1 MGLAQLCIC
10 FLTIGLRPTGR
21 LTQNVRC
28 GVRTPRRQMSFKFLK
43 RLVHG
48 TLVIIFWS
56 VSVKAGFPQS
66 ASFSPYLSLK
76 FSEGNNQTVKLPHS
90 PVILKRAERLEFQI
104 QYITNAPYRASRGID
119 YGPLSIRAI
128 NQHPD
133 FFKERPGPTV
143 SLEVRR
149 VGTNERELLPVRI
162 FSSGQGYGNGVHYLS
177 VSIDILEP
185 QSVRQNKL
193 DQFTKELW
201 ELAQASGFSAAS
213 AMNESA
219 KLQGRSP
226 FDELYISNPPGVYDL
241 KAMFQ
246 PDPAVAQGRTL
257 TATALVR
264 VLDGPDSLELLKQKL
279 GEKKK

>member
-1 MGLAQLCIC
+1 
-10 FLTIGLRPTGR
+10 
-21 LTQNVRC
+21 
-28 GVRTPRRQMSFKFLK
+28 MSSKFLK

-56 VSVKAGFPQS
+56 VSVKAGLPQS
-66 ASFSPYLSLK
+66 PSPYLSLK
-76 FSEGNNQTVKLPHS
+76 FNEGNNQREKSPQS

-104 QYITNAPYRASRGID
+104 QYVTNAPYRASRGID
-119 YGPLSIRAI
+119 YGPLSIRAT

-149 VGTNERELLPVRI
+149 VGTNERELLPIRI

-185 QSVRQNKL
+185 QNVRQNRL
-193 DQFTKELW
+193 DQFISQLR
-201 ELAQASGFSAAS
+201 ELALASGFSGAG

-219 KLQGRSP
+219 RLQGMRTY
-226 FDELYISNPPGVYDL
+226 FDEFYISNAPGVYDL
-241 KAMFQ
+241 KAVFQ

-257 TATALVR
+257 TASALVR

-279 GEKKK
+279 AEKKK

>member
-1 MGLAQLCIC
+1 
-10 FLTIGLRPTGR
+10 
-21 LTQNVRC
+21 
-28 GVRTPRRQMSFKFLK
+28 MSFKFLK
-43 RLVHG
+43 WLVYG
-48 TLVIIFWS
+48 TLVITFWS
-56 VSVKAGFPQS
+56 ASVKAGFPQS

-76 FSEGNNQTVKLPHS
+76 FSERNNQSEKLPHS

-104 QYITNAPYRASRGID
+104 QYVTNAPYRASPGIE

-149 VGTNERELLPVRI
+149 VRTDERELLPIRI

-185 QSVRQNKL
+185 ESVRQKKL
-193 DQFTKELW
+193 DQFTSQLREV
-201 ELAQASGFSAAS
+201 AQASGFAAAG

-219 KLQGRSP
+219 RLQGRSP

-241 KAMFQ
+241 RAVFQ
-246 PDPAVAQGRTL
+246 PDRAVAQGTTL
-257 TATALVR
+257 TAAALVR
-264 VLDGPDSLELLKQKL
+264 VLDGPDSLKLLKQKIA
-279 GEKKK
+279 EKKK

>member
-1 MGLAQLCIC
+1 
-10 FLTIGLRPTGR
+10 
-21 LTQNVRC
+21 
-28 GVRTPRRQMSFKFLK
+28 MSSRIFK
-43 RLVHG
+43 RVVHG

-104 QYITNAPYRASRGID
+104 QFVTNAPYRASRGID
-119 YGPLSIRAI
+119 YGPLSIRAT
-128 NQHPD
+128 NQHSD

-149 VGTNERELLPVRI
+149 IGTNERELLPVRI

-177 VSIDILEP
+177 VSIDILESE
-185 QSVRQNKL
+185 SVRQNKL

-201 ELAQASGFSAAS
+201 ELAQASGFSAG

-226 FDELYISNPPGVYDL
+226 FNELYISNPPGVYDL
-241 KAMFQ
+241 RAVFQ
-246 PDPAVAQGRTL
+246 LDHAVAHGKTL
-257 TATALVR
+257 TASALVR
-264 VLDGPDSLELLKQKL
+264 VLDGPDSLEQLKQKL
-279 GEKKK
+279 SEKKK